1 MIVGLYSSVP
11 QSGKST
17 VKNIFVERG
26 FKALSLA
33 EPVKQNLLTFL
44 QSLDVEQPER
54 YLYSDWKTKVIPELG
69 CTGGY
74 FMSTYAT
81 DFMRDMINPEIW
93 LNILLRKINHD
104 NHYIVDDMRFPNE
117 YNAFDC
123 RILVINNTAKQ
134 DHDRSSKSEGLL
146 DDYKFDYRIINNPCF
161 GIPYLSDLTNQVID
175 NILTSHIKN
184 SPTS

>member
-17 VKNIFVERG
+17 IKNIFVERG

-33 EPVKQNLLTFL
+33 EPVKQNLLIFL
-44 QSLDVEQPER
+44 QSLCVEQPER

-81 DFMRDMINPEIW
+81 DFMRDMINPDIW

-117 YNAFDC
+117 YDAFDC
-123 RILVINNTAKQ
+123 RILIINNTAEQ
-134 DHDRSSKSEGLL
+134 NHGRSNKSEGLL
-146 DDYKFDYRIINNPCF
+146 DNHKFDYRIVNNPYL
-161 GIPYLSDLTNQVID
+161 GIPHLSNLTNQIID
-175 NILTSHIKN
+175 DILINKARILPAS
-184 SPTS
+184 